1 MKKLSII
8 IPVYNAQDH
17 IRTCLD
23 SISRQLRKEYE
34 IILIDDGSR
43 DSSLDILK
51 EYERQYPGSV
61 RVIAKENEGVA
72 KTRNLGIREA
82 AGEYLCF
89 IDNDDFVDKNYFE
102 NFLTA
107 IEQDKCDIVIG
118 GYRRV
123 EGDKIRFQ
131 VKPVAS
137 AWYKFMV
144 AAPWAKIFR
153 RSFLI
158 NNGIEFLDYGLGEDV
173 YFSLV
178 AYAKTRKIKVVDYIG
193 YNWYFNQKSVSN
205 TSQRGF
211 SKELDPLYLLEKIYN
226 EVGSGEILYSYY
238 YIRYGIWYHLFSGR
252 QSTKEKFLSEY
263 KKLFLWYEK
272 RNVPCKFP
280 IFSRAVLAEKLAT
293 RCMVGCFLIF
303 HKFKLV
309 KLFAKFYCI
318 GENSE

>member
-211 SKELDPLYLLEKIYN
+211 SK
-226 EVGSGEILYSYY
+226 
-238 YIRYGIWYHLFSGR
+238 
-252 QSTKEKFLSEY
+252 
-263 KKLFLWYEK
+263 
-272 RNVPCKFP
+272 
-280 IFSRAVLAEKLAT
+280 
-293 RCMVGCFLIF
+293 
-303 HKFKLV
+303 
-309 KLFAKFYCI
+309 
-318 GENSE
+318 

>member
-1 MKKLSII
+1 M
-8 IPVYNAQDH
+8 
-17 IRTCLD
+17 
-23 SISRQLRKEYE
+23 
-34 IILIDDGSR
+34 
-43 DSSLDILK
+43 
-51 EYERQYPGSV
+51 
-61 RVIAKENEGVA
+61 
-72 KTRNLGIREA
+72 
-82 AGEYLCF
+82 
-89 IDNDDFVDKNYFE
+89 DKNYFE

-238 YIRYGIWYHLFSGR
+238 YIRYGIWYLLFSGR

-280 IFSRAVLAEKLAT
+280 IFSRAWSDA
-293 RCMVGCFLIF
+293 F
-303 HKFKLV
+303 
-309 KLFAKFYCI
+309 
-318 GENSE
+318 